1 MPSFKTPG
9 EQPAAPAASP
19 ATNPV
24 CTLRLELG
32 PHVSG
37 WVNVPIKD
45 ACAADLAF
53 LAAHHPT
60 KAGKLL
66 RIAANAIAVAGYTMQ
81 EAIEE
86 LRGEWLFRA
95 ETVEVPK
102 QVEAVKAALKTA
114 APGSR
119 LYLDEILPGFDLLP
133 QALRQRCQNAHVQ
146 LCKSEYKV
154 GHAGEV
160 NYAWDDTRLVLLVPA
175 VTTSES
181 AALIE
186 SLATTLEKRLL
197 KNPV

>member
-1 MPSFKTPG
+1 MASFKTPG

-66 RIAANAIAVAGYTMQ
+66 RIAAGEIAVAGYTMQ

-86 LRGEWLFRA
+86 LRDLSD
-95 ETVEVPK
+95 PD
-102 QVEAVKAALKTA
+102 
-114 APGSR
+114 R
-119 LYLDEILPGFDLLP
+119 LADVRDFL
-133 QALRQRCQNAHVQ
+133 
-146 LCKSEYKV
+146 
-154 GHAGEV
+154 AG
-160 NYAWDDTRLVLLVPA
+160 YA
-175 VTTSES
+175 
-181 AALIE
+181 
-186 SLATTLEKRLL
+186 
-197 KNPV
+197 